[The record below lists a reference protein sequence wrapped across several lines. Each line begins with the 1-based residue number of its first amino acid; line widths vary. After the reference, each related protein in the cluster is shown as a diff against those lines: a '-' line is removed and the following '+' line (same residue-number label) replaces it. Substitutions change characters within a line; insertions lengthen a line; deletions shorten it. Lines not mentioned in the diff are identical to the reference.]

1 MPRTKGSKNKNTN
14 TAKNKNVININVNS
28 STSKK
33 GRGRPRK
40 QSNNTAQNRHP
51 LGYNPNSSMM
61 APPQVII
68 SQPTPQQDN
77 SLLTSYLTAKL
88 MNESNAP
95 ARSST
100 IEPADVAPPR
110 IMERVEAPITTPP
123 IKAPVVKPADIAPST
138 IIKTKEPIPI
148 TTPPKTVIKPSEVAP
163 NTDLAIRENSID
175 YTDDEIKRNEI
186 KQLRNLQ
193 KKKDRTESEND
204 LFNTLKTKYTG
215 VKTKTPKVI
224 TEEMMNASDKLKSAV
239 KAKLYSKEIKDYV
252 KEVKEK
258 RAVNKIESAME
269 SKKYSDKLKQ
279 VLAVR
284 SKLEPSIKQALTR
297 GVYIKKRDKYYDK
310 KEKNKLDTL
319 EAQIGYIEN
328 VVRKADETNK
338 QKAATKIQSAIR
350 NRKAINTFADMHVE
364 RIKQKTEAGEAALK
378 KIQAA
383 YRGNKTRQTLNNTID
398 FQDKIDKKI
407 KKYSNLASEY
417 NTRGRFDQDI
427 NEELRDHLKMNKKGL
442 QNYKKTLGNIP
453 VKPGPKGP
461 RNVRPQ
467 NEF

>member
-1 MPRTKGSKNKNTN
+1 MGRKLGSKNKNTN

-95 ARSST
+95 AR
-100 IEPADVAPPR
+100 

-163 NTDLAIRENSID
+163 NTNIAIRENSID

-224 TEEMMNASDKLKSAV
+224 SKEIIDASDKLKAAV
-239 KAKLYSKEIKDYV
+239 RTKVYSKEYKDLL
-252 KEVKEK
+252 EEK
-258 RAVNKIESAME
+258 RAANKIESAMQ
-269 SKKYSDKLKQ
+269 SKEYSDKLKQ
-279 VLAVR
+279 VMAVR
-284 SKLEPSIKQALTR
+284 KNLGPSIKQALTR

-310 KEKNKLDTL
+310 KEGNKLDTM
-319 EAQIGYIEN
+319 EAQVGYIEN
-328 VVRKADETNK
+328 VVKKARDIKEKQSKDTLSNAIKSRKARQDYKEAVDTYNPATHQANIRDKRKEFARIITTKTTSPQAKEDAQK
-338 QKAATKIQSAIR
+338 Q
-350 NRKAINTFADMHVE
+350 F
-364 RIKQKTEAGEAALK
+364 
-378 KIQAA
+378 
-383 YRGNKTRQTLNNTID
+383 
-398 FQDKIDKKI
+398 
-407 KKYSNLASEY
+407 
-417 NTRGRFDQDI
+417 
-427 NEELRDHLKMNKKGL
+427 
-442 QNYKKTLGNIP
+442 KKTNYVFKRKSNAG
-453 VKPGPKGP
+453 
-461 RNVRPQ
+461 RPPNQ
-467 NEF
+467 PSK